1 MSRLV
6 LIDAN
11 SLIHRAFHAIPPL
24 TTTKGELVNAVYG
37 FASTLLKVFAELKP
51 DYVVACFDT
60 PEPTFRHEAFAEYKA
75 TRVEM
80 DKALSPQF
88 AYTQEI
94 LRAFNIPFYGIAGF
108 EADDLIGTLAELA
121 ISKPPTDYGQ
131 VRLGYGKRK
140 KAIDRSQSAVSEV
153 IIVSGDRDSLQLVT
167 DKVKVY
173 MPGRTMADTLLY
185 DILRV
190 ENRFGLEPHQLIDFK
205 ALAGDP
211 SDNVPGVAGI
221 GEVTATKLI
230 QEFGSLENLYKN
242 LEKVPEKIRA
252 KLEAQ
257 TDQAFL
263 SKKLVTVLKNIPVK
277 LNLEAARLK
286 DYNRAKVIELFQN
299 LEFKSLLPRLPEST
313 QKKPAPTVLPI
324 PKMSGELSDLDQKLL
339 PILKKMQ
346 TVGVLVDKKVLDEAS
361 QKINSKLSELER
373 RIFSQISHQCNLNSP
388 KQLAQVLYEELKLP
402 PVKKIKTGLSTD
414 EQTLRTLSGTHPV
427 IDLILEYRELFKL
440 KSTYIDVLPKFIDP
454 KDGRIHSTFR
464 LDVTVTG
471 RLSSQNPNLQNIPVR
486 GVWGKVM
493 RAAIVAPPRCFLL
506 SADYSQIEL
515 RVMAHIACDPGLIEA
530 FEKGEDIHAATAAKI
545 LGKPIGKITADD
557 RRLAKSINF
566 GLMYGMSTHGVAQQL
581 GIDHSQAAKL
591 IEEYFVQFPR
601 VATYIQETIREAQE
615 QGYVET
621 LSGRRRYI
629 PELTASN
636 ARIRAAGERMAI
648 NAPIQGSAA
657 EIIKKAM
664 IDIEKEFKIQN
675 SKCKMILQI
684 HDELLF
690 EVPEDELKVVAPMIK
705 EKMEKAFSLSVP
717 IVVDLKVGKNW
728 GEMRSFN
735 KYQ

>member
-51 DYVVACFDT
+51 EYVVACFDT
-60 PEPTFRHEAFAEYKA
+60 PEPTFRHGAYVEYKA
-75 TRVEM
+75 TRVET

-94 LRAFNIPFYGIAGF
+94 LKTFNIPFYGIGGF
-108 EADDLIGTLAELA
+108 EADDLIGTLAKKSVE
-121 ISKPPTDYGQ
+121 D
-131 VRLGYGKRK
+131 GKK
-140 KAIDRSQSAVSEV
+140 IDEV
-153 IIVSGDRDSLQLVT
+153 VIVSGDKDSLQLVT

-173 MPGRTMADTLLY
+173 MPGRTMADTILY
-185 DILRV
+185 DVSRV
-190 ENRFGLEPHQLIDFK
+190 ENRFGLEPAQLCDFK

-211 SDNVPGVAGI
+211 SDNIPGVAGI

-242 LEKVPEKIRA
+242 LDRVPEKVRLR
-252 KLEAQ
+252 LEAQ
-257 TDQAFL
+257 KEQAFL
-263 SKKLVTVLKNIPVK
+263 SKQLVTVIKNIPIK
-277 LNLEAARLK
+277 FDLEAARLK
-286 DYNRAKVIELFQN
+286 DYDRTKVIELFQE
-299 LEFKSLLPRLPEST
+299 LEFKSLISRLPEST
-313 QKKPAPTVLPI
+313 QKKPSSISQPVQKKTE
-324 PKMSGELSDLDQKLL
+324 ELSDLDQKLQ

-346 TVGVLVDKKVLDEAS
+346 GLGVLVDKKVLDRAG
-361 QKINSKLSELER
+361 QKISTRLAELEKK
-373 RIFSQISHQCNLNSP
+373 IFSHIGHQCNLNSP

-440 KSTYIDVLPKFIDP
+440 KSTYIDALPKSIDP
-454 KDGRIHSTFR
+454 KDGRVHSTFR
-464 LDVTVTG
+464 LDVTATG
-471 RLSSQNPNLQNIPVR
+471 RLSSQNPNLQNIPIR
-486 GVWGKVM
+486 GEWGKVM
-493 RAAIVAPPRCFLL
+493 RAAITAPKGFVLL

-515 RVMAHIACDPGLIEA
+515 RVMAHIARDPGLIEA
-530 FEKGEDIHAATAAKI
+530 FEKGEDIHAATASKI
-545 LGKPIGKITADD
+545 LGKPIGKITEDD
-557 RRLAKSINF
+557 RRLAKTINF
-566 GLMYGMSTHGVAQQL
+566 GLLYGMSAYGVAQQL
-581 GIDHSQAAKL
+581 GMDHSQAAKL
-591 IEEYFVQFPR
+591 IEDYFAQFPR
-601 VATYIQETIREAQE
+601 VAAYIQETIREAQE

-648 NAPIQGSAA
+648 NAPIQGSGA

-664 IDIEKEFKIQN
+664 IDINQALSEQKLATR
-675 SKCKMILQI
+675 MILQI

-690 EVPEDELKVVAPMIK
+690 EVAEDELKIAAPLIK
-705 EKMEKAFSLSVP
+705 EKMERAFVLSVP
-717 IVVDLKVGKNW
+717 VVVDLKVGKNW
-728 GEMRSFN
+728 GEM
-735 KYQ
+735 KAIK